1 MIGSVLCPDPDEF
14 PMKPWIAAALSAALA
29 LPGLFVSPAYAVG
42 VEDLLPVDQAYK
54 LEAKAVGRER
64 VEFTW
69 TIAPGYYLYR
79 HRFAVAAADAS
90 FKAGPLQLPEGTK
103 HHDQFFGDVQT
114 YRGSVTATVTGEASA
129 NATSASFKVKYQGC
143 ADVGVCYPPQTR
155 ILTVALPASVGANS
169 FATEAVPQGAR
180 VANEFAPTN
189 SGLLVDA
196 TALPENQAFK
206 FEAIANSPS
215 ELLVRLTPAPG
226 YYLYR
231 DKTSFRLKAG
241 DGVTLGAPRWPVG
254 QQHRDEHFGDVIV
267 YFNLVEIPLPVQR
280 ANTAAQTITLEAT
293 FQGCQDNG
301 ICYPPMTRA
310 VDISL
315 PAGKGAVVGANASAT
330 EAVPP
335 GASVAAGVA
344 NEFAPTNIGLLV
356 ALLWALFGGLI
367 LNLMPCVLPVLSFKA
382 LALAEGG
389 ESRDRARA
397 HALWYTAGVLASF
410 AAVGMLVLGLR
421 GAGEA
426 MGWGFQLQQPA
437 VVGVLAFLM
446 FAIGLS
452 LSGVVHFGAGMAGV
466 GQHLAGKSGP
476 AGDFFTGVL
485 AVVVASPCTA
495 PFMGAALGYAF
506 TAPMALALLV
516 FLALG
521 LGLALPFLL
530 IGFVPALASRLPRPG
545 AWMDTLKTW
554 LAFPMYLTAV
564 WLAWVFGKQRGIDA
578 LALLL
583 VGLLLLAIGLWWF
596 ERRRYAEGAIK
607 KALAWL
613 FLALAMATLVGAL
626 RLANNQSAPAVAEG
640 SVPYSAAKLAELRA
654 SGRPVFV
661 DMTADWCI
669 TCKVNEKAVL
679 NTDRFRKLLAD
690 TNTVYM
696 IGDWTNQDPEISAFL
711 DQYHSPGVPLYVV
724 FPANGG
730 PGKKLPQLLSDRI
743 VRDALQ
749 AAK

>member
-1 MIGSVLCPDPDEF
+1 MNRVL
-14 PMKPWIAAALSAALA
+14 LSAALA
-29 LPGLFVSPAYAVG
+29 LLGLFAAPARAVG
-42 VEDLLPVDQAYK
+42 VEDLLPVDQAYV
-54 LEAKAVGRER
+54 LSAKAVSRER

-69 TIAPGYYLYR
+69 KIAPGYYLYR
-79 HRFAVAAADAS
+79 HRFAVQPTDAA
-90 FKAGPLQLPEGTK
+90 FKANPLQLPDGAK
-103 HHDQFFGDVQT
+103 HHDQFFGDVET
-114 YRGSVTATVTGEASA
+114 YRGSVTAIQTGASA
-129 NATSASFKVKYQGC
+129 SDAASVTFKVKYQGC

-155 ILTVALPASVGANS
+155 TLTVAMPAVVGANT
-169 FATEAVPQGAR
+169 FATDAVPQGAS
-180 VANEFAPTN
+180 VANVFAPAI
-189 SGLLVDA
+189 SGDSI
-196 TALPENQAFK
+196 ALPEDQAFK
-206 FEAIANSPS
+206 FDAIANSSS
-215 ELLVRLTPAPG
+215 ELLVRFTPAPG

-231 DKTSFRLKAG
+231 DKTRFRLKQAN
-241 DGVTLGAPRWPVG
+241 GVALGSPRWPEG
-254 QQHRDEHFGDVIV
+254 KPHHDEHFGDVVV
-267 YFNLVEIPLPVQR
+267 YFELVEIPLPIQR
-280 ANTAAQTITLEAT
+280 TNTAAQKITLEAT

-301 ICYPPMTRA
+301 LCYPPMTRA
-310 VDISL
+310 VEVDL
-315 PAGKGAVVGANASAT
+315 PAGAGAAGADDPTSVGLKPFAT
-330 EAVPP
+330 EAAPQ
-335 GASVAAGVA
+335 GASVAIGFVPA
-344 NEFAPTNIGLLV
+344 NIGLFV

-382 LALAEGG
+382 LALAEIGD
-389 ESRDRARA
+389 SDRARA

-410 AAVGMLVLGLR
+410 AAVGMLVLALR
-421 GAGEA
+421 SAGAA

-437 VVGVLAFLM
+437 VVGSLTFLM

-466 GQHLAGKSGP
+466 GQHLAAKSGP
-476 AGDFFTGVL
+476 AGDFFTGAL

-495 PFMGAALGYAF
+495 PFMGAALSYAF
-506 TAPMALALLV
+506 TAPAALALLV

-530 IGFVPALASRLPRPG
+530 IGFVPGLASRLPKPG
-545 AWMDTLKTW
+545 AWMDALKTW
-554 LAFPMYLTAV
+554 LAFPMYLTAI
-564 WLAWVFGKQRGIDA
+564 WLAWVFGKQRGLDA

-583 VGLLLLAIGLWWF
+583 MGLLLLTIGLWWF
-596 ERRRYAEGAIK
+596 ERQRFADGAIK
-607 KALAWL
+607 KALAWI
-613 FLALAMATLVGAL
+613 FLALALGTLVVAL
-626 RLANNQSAPAVAEG
+626 RLPNSHTTQTSAEG

-654 SGRPVFV
+654 AGRPVFV

-679 NTDRFRKLLAD
+679 STDAFRKLLSD
-690 TNTVYM
+690 THTVYM

-730 PGKKLPQLLSDRI
+730 PGVKLPQLLSDQI

>member
-1 MIGSVLCPDPDEF
+1 MSSQWSFDLPYEPR
-14 PMKPWIAAALSAALA
+14 MKSWIAASLSAALA
-29 LPGLFVSPAYAVG
+29 LLAVFSAPARAVG
-42 VEDLLPVDQAYK
+42 VEDLLPVDQAYR
-54 LEAKAVGRER
+54 LEAKAVSRER

-79 HRFAVAAADAS
+79 HRFDVASMDAA
-90 FKAGPLQLPEGTK
+90 FKSNPLQLPDGAK

-114 YRGSVTATVTGEASA
+114 YRGSVTAVVTGASA
-129 NATSASFKVKYQGC
+129 GDANTATFKVKYQGC

-155 ILTVALPASVGANS
+155 TISVALPAPTAGANS
-169 FATEAVPQGAR
+169 FATEAVPLGAR
-180 VANEFAPTN
+180 VANVFAPAN
-189 SGLLVDA
+189 GELLVDS
-196 TALPENQAFK
+196 TALPEDQAFK

-215 ELLVRLTPAPG
+215 ELLVRFTPAPG

-231 DKTSFRLKAG
+231 DKTSFKLKSG
-241 DGVTLGAPRWPVG
+241 DGVALGEPRWPPG
-254 QQHRDEHFGDVIV
+254 QQHHDEHFGDVVV
-267 YFNLVEIPLPVQR
+267 YYNLVEIPLPVQR
-280 ANTAAQTITLEAT
+280 TNTAAQAITLEAT

-301 ICYPPMTRA
+301 LCYPPMTRA
-310 VDISL
+310 VDVEL
-315 PAGKGAVVGANASAT
+315 PAGAGAVVGAMEVATGAASARVATSIAPT
-330 EAVPP
+330 EA
-335 GASVAAGVA
+335 GAITLV
-344 NEFAPTNIGLLV
+344 V

-389 ESRDRARA
+389 ESRDRARS

-410 AAVGMLVLGLR
+410 AGVGMLVLGLR
-421 GAGEA
+421 GAGA
-426 MGWGFQLQQPA
+426 ALGWGFQLQQPA
-437 VVGVLAFLM
+437 VVGSLAFLM

-466 GQHLAGKSGP
+466 GQHLASKSGP

-506 TAPMALALLV
+506 TAPAALALLV

-564 WLAWVFGKQRGIDA
+564 WLTWVFGKQRGIDA

-583 VGLLLLAIGLWWF
+583 VGLLLLTIGLWWF
-596 ERRRYAEGAIK
+596 ERQRYAEGAVK
-607 KALAWL
+607 KALAWI
-613 FLALAMATLVGAL
+613 FLALALATLVGAL
-626 RLANNQSAPAVAEG
+626 RLPNNTAASTSVEGRVA
-640 SVPYSAAKLAELRA
+640 YSAAKLAELRA
-654 SGRPVFV
+654 AGRPVFV

-679 NTDRFRKLLAD
+679 NTDAFRTLLAD
-690 TNTVYM
+690 THTVYM

-730 PGKKLPQLLSDRI
+730 PGVKLPQLLSDQI
-743 VRDALQ
+743 VHDALQ